1 MGPIRTDPSACQTP
15 SVFSLSPSPTTSS
28 PNMKCNIIEGTY
40 VNKKNKDFA
49 DFMIKCGCPPADA
62 HKMMEKGMTT
72 KFEIAKIGEK
82 TWRAIMT
89 CKEIPAMND
98 IYVID
103 LDKEACFEDHLMGG
117 TNKMT
122 MTMPNENTLNI
133 VSDHSTM
140 GKSEMHEV
148 YSDQGITI
156 TTKHSSGATM
166 TENWDRVCCDE
177 GGYRDVGN
185 ENGEAFMQATEDA
198 SKLNFA
204 FEDAMK
210 GSFYTLK
217 DLGDDCWQQTDNSM
231 GMTISVT
238 LPMNKEVDYDFPG
251 WERKVLCTRIS
262 PNKVK
267 VIAKRPDGSTYDMT
281 RNTLANGD
289 HMWEMN
295 DPKKGVSCKLFYEKF
310 TCMDGTW
317 KPVCIEGAEE
327 FAKAMG
333 AGDKLAK
340 DSANDYDQKITVK
353 TKAGSYWTVSSDS
366 KVFPWSVTY
375 KLGEEFEWDMSGI
388 PGMPEGMDLK
398 MKCMETCVGRD
409 KYVMIQKQ
417 MDGKVNKSVT
427 DVTPNFMIK
436 RDSLLGSNVCSTYIF
451 MRC

>member
-1 MGPIRTDPSACQTP
+1 MGPIRTDPSACQTTAV
-15 SVFSLSPSPTTSS
+15 SSLFPSPTPKS

-103 LDKEACFEDHLMGG
+103 LDKEACFDDHLMGG
-117 TNKMT
+117 TNKMA

-156 TTKHSSGATM
+156 TTKHSSGAAM

-177 GGYRDVGN
+177 GGYRYVGE
-185 ENGEAFMQATEDA
+185 ENGEAFMQATEEA
-198 SKLNFA
+198 SKLGFT

-210 GSFYTLK
+210 GSFYMLK

-231 GMTISVT
+231 GMSISVT
-238 LPMNKEVDYDFPG
+238 LPMNKEVDYNFPG

-267 VIAKRPDGSTYDMT
+267 MIAKRPDGSTYEMT
-281 RNTLANGD
+281 RTTCANGD
-289 HMWEMN
+289 HMWELN
-295 DPKKGVSCKLFYEKF
+295 DPKKGVGCKLFYEK
-310 TCMDGTW
+310 
-317 KPVCIEGAEE
+317 
-327 FAKAMG
+327 
-333 AGDKLAK
+333 
-340 DSANDYDQKITVK
+340 ITVK
-353 TKAGSYWTVSSDS
+353 TMAGGYWTVSSDS
-366 KVFPWSVTY
+366 KVVPYNITY
-375 KLGEEFEWDMSGI
+375 KLGEEFEWDMSGV
-388 PGMPEGMDLK
+388 PGMPEGMDLRL
-398 MKCMETCVGRD
+398 KCRETCVAKD
-409 KYVMIQKQ
+409 KYVMVAKHP
-417 MDGKVNKSVT
+417 DGKATKSVT
-427 DVTPNFMIK
+427 EVTPNFMVK
-436 RDSLLGSNVCSTYIF
+436 KDYLVGSSLCSTTIL
-451 MRC
+451 MKC